1 MIREEKGRARS
12 ERTLNE
18 QIQLLQQD
26 IKSLSAEERETLL
39 VALQELEAT
48 GAANDVNA
56 APTLLDT
63 FARVEWERQPVDV
76 ETFIKDEYYLGKT
89 CDNLYP
95 KLLEDMKELFSGGY
109 HECVLSGCVDLDA
122 TMMQADGELV
132 TLRSLLARGGDS
144 PALMAR
150 PDGRVGATASCGV
163 KHSGVQ
169 PTVRVTLANG
179 MSLRLTPDHRVMT
192 QRGWVAAAELLTT
205 DLVPVPR
212 RLVTTP
218 SYSLA
223 EAEAQLI
230 GYMTGDGSS
239 DATRARFVDGNS
251 GTVQDFLKMLR
262 ACGFAA
268 ASVRPKNGASEVCV
282 EYSKR
287 SGFLDLLR
295 RHGIFDVGS
304 LSRRASPLV
313 CRSSDAVVAAFL
325 RGLYACE
332 GTVVY
337 KTNTAPRIQ
346 IGLANRGLI
355 DDVQWLLM
363 RLGIHGRV
371 YPARSFHKKQQR
383 HYQWWHLSIS
393 DKENI
398 ERFLETIGSLPGKEA
413 ACDALRQR
421 VSATTIN
428 TNVDV
433 LPWTYADM
441 GRFLQ
446 GKGIVRARGSRWWK
460 WVEAAPPTRCSY
472 RSVVEFCLEHAG
484 HPAAEELRQRFVDP
498 GLRYEGVRSVEP
510 AETIEVGD
518 IGIPNGNSFF
528 CQGFQVHNSIGWGK
542 TFFAS
547 IGVCRLLYELSC
559 MRDPQKSYGLAPGS
573 VIAITCFSVNEM
585 LAMKVVFEN
594 IVNKLQASPYF
605 KEHFPYELTKK
616 EMRFPSKKLWLAARA
631 STDSSALGLNTI
643 GALVDETNFMP
654 DIPKALRGRMGSEV
668 TGRAQS
674 IYNTIKRRMK
684 SRFSRQGQLPGMLF
698 IVSSKKTK
706 DDFTAK
712 LIRSMKTDPSMF
724 VRDYAQWDVKPEEF
738 FTAQKFPVLCGNE
751 STPSK
756 ILTEDEAAVLRSKEL
771 DEGLVI
777 LDVPE
782 EFRSDFENDLEGA
795 IRDIGGIST
804 VAMSPFIQRREK
816 LVAAVDERL
825 SHPFS
830 TLEYQIGTA
839 STFEWGRMV
848 RAHKNH
854 HGETIWQPL
863 INPAAA
869 RHVHI
874 DPSLTGDCTGLV
886 MAHIAGMKDVVR
898 RKDGKQHVERL
909 PIFLV
914 DLALRI
920 RPPTAGEIDL
930 GDVRQLVYMLREHG
944 YRITQ
949 LTMDRYNSAD
959 TLQQVRKKGIKSELL
974 SVDVKP
980 EPYEHLKTAFYEER
994 VVMYDYP
1001 PLLQEL
1007 QQLEKDHRKNK
1018 VDHPAMGS
1026 KDIADALAGTLYSL
1040 SQTRGTG
1047 SALPILPGVSYSPR
1061 DATPSQMG
1069 YAPGTRGLS
1078 ILVGSGG
1085 GGGGYVMDDDEAW
1098 SDL

>member
-18 QIQLLQQD
+18 QIQLLQAD
-26 IKSLSAEERETLL
+26 IKALSAEERETLL
-39 VALQELEAT
+39 LALQELETQGPIAD
-48 GAANDVNA
+48 APA

-63 FARVEWERQPVDV
+63 FAQVEWERQPVDI
-76 ETFIKDEYYLGKT
+76 ETFVKDEYYLGKT

-109 HECVLSGCVDLDA
+109 HECVLSGSIGWGKSVLKSTTYVDGETGRLVSIADQVGTTPLVPSLDGTTVKYTRA
-122 TMMQADGELV
+122 SKIWCCGRKLSYRMVLASGQWFEASLDHPVLTPAGYVELRQLKPGDFVAVARTLPAPVTPYSARSDAEVLLTAALLADGGL
-132 TLRSLLARGGDS
+132 RGGS
-144 PALMAR
+144 VVYTK
-150 PDGRVGATASCGV
+150 GSRVLVDAV
-163 KHSGVQ
+163 
-169 PTVRVTLANG
+169 LA
-179 MSLRLTPDHRVMT
+179 
-192 QRGWVAAAELLTT
+192 
-205 DLVPVPR
+205 
-212 RLVTTP
+212 
-218 SYSLA
+218 
-223 EAEAQLI
+223 
-230 GYMTGDGSS
+230 
-239 DATRARFVDGNS
+239 
-251 GTVQDFLKMLR
+251 
-262 ACGFAA
+262 AA
-268 ASVRPKNGASEVCV
+268 ASLSEFEGVGRDVFERGAHYVTLKGLLPWVRSLGIDKLSKEKRVPAQYFGLADKQLALFLRWIFSDGNVYVGTPRKIELVLASEGLVDDVQC
-282 EYSKR
+282 
-287 SGFLDLLR
+287 LLR
-295 RHGIFDVGS
+295 RFG
-304 LSRRASPLV
+304 
-313 CRSSDAVVAAFL
+313 VVARKTFAPKTIKRVDGSKETYDAWRLQIADAPMQIAFL
-325 RGLYACE
+325 E
-332 GTVVY
+332 
-337 KTNTAPRIQ
+337 
-346 IGLANRGLI
+346 
-355 DDVQWLLM
+355 
-363 RLGIHGRV
+363 RV
-371 YPARSFHKKQQR
+371 GP
-383 HYQWWHLSIS
+383 IV
-393 DKENI
+393 
-398 ERFLETIGSLPGKEA
+398 GKEA
-413 ACDALRQR
+413 ACAQLLAQAQGTRSNPNWDVVPVTTRELKEIRKATGPHTNKEWNAIASLEAGSCMGRDKFRRLCDALNYDGLYRKF
-421 VSATTIN
+421 
-428 TNVDV
+428 
-433 LPWTYADM
+433 ADM
-441 GRFLQ
+441 DVVWERIESFTELGMQDVYDLTVP
-446 GKGIVRARGSRWWK
+446 GPAN
-460 WVEAAPPTRCSY
+460 AA
-472 RSVVEFCLEHAG
+472 VNG
-484 HPAAEELRQRFVDP
+484 
-498 GLRYEGVRSVEP
+498 GL
-510 AETIEVGD
+510 I
-518 IGIPNGNSFF
+518 
-528 CQGFQVHNSIGWGK
+528 VHN

-594 IVNKLQASPYF
+594 IINKLQASPYF

-654 DIPKALRGRMGSEV
+654 DIPKSMRGRMGAEV

-698 IVSSKKTK
+698 IVSSKKTR

-712 LIRSMKTDPSMF
+712 LVRSMKTDASMF

-738 FTAQKFPVLCGNE
+738 FTTQKFPVLCGNE

-756 ILTEDEAAVLRSKEL
+756 ILTADEAAVLRSKEL

-782 EFRSDFENDLEGA
+782 EFRSDFENDIEGA

-816 LVAAVDERL
+816 LVAAVDSRL

-830 TLEYQIGTA
+830 TLEYQIG
-839 STFEWGRMV
+839 SSGTFEWSRMV
-848 RAHKNH
+848 RAHTNH

-914 DLALRI
+914 DLTLRI

-930 GDVRQLVYMLREHG
+930 GDVRQLIYMLRDHG

-1001 PLLQEL
+1001 PLAQEL

-1018 VDHPAMGS
+1018 VDHPVLGS
-1026 KDIADALAGTLYSL
+1026 KDIADALAGVLYSL
-1040 SQTRGTG
+1040 SQTRGSG
-1047 SALPILPGVSYSPR
+1047 SVLPILPGVSYSAR
-1061 DATPSQMG
+1061 DATPAQMG
-1069 YAPGTRGLS
+1069 YTSGTRGLS
-1078 ILVGSGG
+1078 ILVGGG
-1085 GGGGYVMDDDEAW
+1085 SGGGYVLDTDDDDGAW